1 MKSARTAD
9 SASAPATVEPAAAPA
24 PGRIEIDNGVAFVH
38 LDDPAKNV
46 NTLNS
51 RYFDWFERELGR
63 LANEPLKAL
72 AFISDKPGYFIVGAD
87 IEELAGATNQEAILA
102 LIRRGHKFTRTFADM
117 PFPVI
122 CAIDGVCLGGGL
134 ELALACDVRIASEA
148 PHTKLGLPEVQLGV
162 FPGLGG
168 TQRLPRLI
176 GVPEALDLILTG
188 RQIDARKA
196 KKLGLVDEVCHPAD
210 LRAAVFS
217 WAAKGKPKTQ
227 GPPKTR
233 AFAAKAA
240 DLMARTPMTQK
251 LIYDKAKQGVL
262 AKTGGHYPA
271 PIKALEVIQ
280 QGMALPLDKALELEA
295 RGFAEL
301 VVTPVAK
308 ALMSI
313 FFTKNDVEGR
323 AKVLAKKARP
333 VNRIGILGA
342 GFMGSGIAHGLITK
356 GYEVTLKD
364 RDHAAVGRGLKHVDG
379 LIAEGVKRRKYRPI
393 DQKLLMG
400 KLSPAT
406 DYQGFGKVD
415 FIVEAVFE
423 DLDVK
428 HKVIREVEAN
438 CAENV
443 IFASNTST
451 IPITELAAGSKRP
464 ENVVGM
470 HFFSPVHKMPLLE
483 IIKHP
488 GTSEETLATTVEVGR
503 KMGKTIIVVNDGP
516 GFFTSRVLGPFVNEA
531 LHILEGGARIDRIDK
546 VMTGWGWPVG
556 PLALLDEVGLDIAY
570 HAGKV
575 MVKHA
580 GERAKASPIFE
591 LMITDGRLGRKAKKG
606 FYDYRKQPKQV
617 SPSIYDVIFWDEK
630 PISDQEIIERCWM
643 QMLNE
648 TARCI
653 EEGIISNP
661 ADIDI
666 GVIFGFG
673 FPPFR
678 GGILREADRVGV
690 SYVVD
695 RLDTYAAKYGMRL
708 EPAQL
713 LRDMAKK
720 GEKFHK
726 G

>member
-323 AKVLAKKARP
+323 AKTLAKKARP

-379 LIAEGVKRRKYRPI
+379 LIGEGVKRRKYRPI

>member
-379 LIAEGVKRRKYRPI
+379 LLGEGVKRRKYRPI

>member
-1 MKSARTAD
+1 MKSASTAD
-9 SASAPATVEPAAAPA
+9 PATVEPAAAPA

-323 AKVLAKKARP
+323 AKGLAKKARP

-379 LIAEGVKRRKYRPI
+379 LIGEGVKRRKYRPI

-438 CAENV
+438 CADNV

-451 IPITELAAGSKRP
+451 IPIAELAAGSRRP